1 MENTMIER
9 AVVEKKVAEILKDK
23 MGLDREL
30 NPEDNMAN
38 DLGMDSL
45 DHVEITMAIE
55 DEFDIEIPDA
65 DADRIKTVKDISDY
79 VCLKVI

>member
-1 MENTMIER
+1 MVER
-9 AVVEKKVAEILKDK
+9 AVVEQKVMQILKDK
-23 MGLDREL
+23 MGLDREIKQ
-30 NPEDNMAN
+30 EENMAD

-55 DEFDIEIPDA
+55 DEFEIEIPDA

-79 VCLKVI
+79 VQLKVI